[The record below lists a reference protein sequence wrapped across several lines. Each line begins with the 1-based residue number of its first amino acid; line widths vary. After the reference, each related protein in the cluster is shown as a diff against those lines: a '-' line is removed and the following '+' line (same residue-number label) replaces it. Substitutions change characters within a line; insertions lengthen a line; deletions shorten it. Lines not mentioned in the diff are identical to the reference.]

1 MMENLSKD
9 VAQSM
14 AKLSAQI
21 EELIQATHHLADA
34 VADTRNKYYELEN
47 HVAISDSLVALIV
60 MNHPA
65 PDLLH
70 QEWNRFIAHSVAEL
84 ATAQAR
90 LRQVDDVFAEQL
102 SVNRKKVI
110 SNWTQILKTASKT
123 GSVINA
129 RE

>member
-1 MMENLSKD
+1 MEKLINSMS
-9 VAQSM
+9 QSIS
-14 AKLSAQI
+14 KLSTQI
-21 EELIQATHHLADA
+21 EEPIRVTSHLADS

-47 HVAISDSLVALIV
+47 HVAISDSLVALMV
-60 MNHPA
+60 MNHPT

-102 SVNRKKVI
+102 SVSRKKVI
-110 SNWTQILKTASKT
+110 NNWTQILKTASDN
-123 GSVINA
+123 IN

>member
-110 SNWTQILKTASKT
+110 SNWTQILKTASE
-123 GSVINA
+123 N
-129 RE
+129 RQRD

>member
-1 MMENLSKD
+1 MENLSKD
-9 VAQSM
+9 VSQSL
-14 AKLSAQI
+14 AKLSNQI
-21 EELIQATHHLADA
+21 EELIRATHHLADA

-47 HVAISDSLVALIV
+47 HVAISDSLVALMV

-102 SVNRKKVI
+102 SVSRKKVI
-110 SNWTQILKTASKT
+110 SNWTQILKTASE
-123 GSVINA
+123 N
-129 RE
+129 RQRD

>member
-1 MMENLSKD
+1 MEKLINSMS
-9 VAQSM
+9 QSIS
-14 AKLSAQI
+14 KLSTQI
-21 EELIQATHHLADA
+21 EELIRVTSHLADS

-47 HVAISDSLVALIV
+47 HVAISDSLVALMV
-60 MNHPA
+60 MNHPT

-102 SVNRKKVI
+102 SVSRKKVI
-110 SNWTQILKTASKT
+110 NNWTQILKTASDN
-123 GSVINA
+123 IN